1 MDPWSWQHP
10 RTDHKDSAHPR
21 EILFSVLSKKMIKR
35 VVRSPL
41 PVEASNLREDFI
53 IQTLYKTLRILLK
66 KFLHQFLCRQE
77 SVRQHSLEMAT
88 LKIHIAAIN

>member
-53 IQTLYKTLRILLK
+53 IQTLYKTFRILLK
-66 KFLHQFLCRQE
+66 KTLHQFLCRQE

-88 LKIHIAAIN
+88 LKIHIAAIS

>member
-41 PVEASNLREDFI
+41 AVEASNLREYFI
-53 IQTLYKTLRILLK
+53 IQTLYKTLRIFLK
-66 KFLHQFLCRQE
+66 KTLHQFLCRQE